1 MIAILL
7 IPAII
12 LIGSGYF
19 FLYRFTIHIS
29 AFFRHQPAAVG
40 FLILSAFTSLPEIF
54 CVLYSLYFHY
64 SSVPLPLVIGS
75 NVFNFTLLLGLVVWR
90 YPLKVLGFHRE
101 EDLWVQILFGFIL
114 FLNFIYTP
122 KIHPVTFTVVFLLF
136 ILFGYLVRK
145 SVLRNLNEKQLPAS
159 SYIKTHPISSLL
171 FGLLMTFFGSILLVE
186 SGQAVSSIFGGKD
199 VLMSALLIGSITSIP
214 EFLLTVY
221 LIRKNISSVAISNL
235 MGSGVFNWVVVFVF
249 PLFFYGNSDD
259 NVTNYRCM
267 FGAYFF
273 SLIAVYF
280 YMYLKRKTSIKQF
293 DALFFIA
300 IYILFG
306 FWLYFC

>member
-1 MIAILL
+1 MIALLL

-19 FLYRFTIHIS
+19 FLFRFTIHIS
-29 AFFRHQPAAVG
+29 VFFRHQPAAVG

-54 CVLYSLYFHY
+54 CVLYSIYFHY
-64 SSVPLPLVIGS
+64 TSVPFPLVIGS

-90 YPLKVLGFHRE
+90 YPVRVSGFHRE

-114 FLNFIYTP
+114 FLNFIYTS
-122 KIHPVTFTVVFLLF
+122 KIHPVTFIIFFILF

-145 SVLRNLNEKQLPAS
+145 SVLRNLNERQLPAS
-159 SYIKTHPISSLL
+159 SFIKTHPVSSLIYGVIL
-171 FGLLMTFFGSILLVE
+171 TFFGSIFLVE
-186 SGQAVSSIFGGKD
+186 SGQAVSFVFGGKD
-199 VLMSALLIGSITSIP
+199 VLTSALLIGSITSIP
-214 EFLLTVY
+214 EFLLTIY

-249 PLFFYGNSDD
+249 PLFFWGNSDD
-259 NVTNYRCM
+259 SSINYRCM

-280 YMYLKRKTSIKQF
+280 YMYLKRKTSIKLF
-293 DALFFIA
+293 DSLFFMA

-306 FWLYFC
+306 YWLFFC